1 MQEHTNVTEIQR
13 VSKMIDSLGRIQ
25 IPASMRV
32 ALNMG
37 AGKEAGEESEVM
49 MELHTDCIV
58 IRKIV
63 PGDAC
68 PMCGRTT

>member
-1 MQEHTNVTEIQR
+1 MQGTNVTEIQR
-13 VSKMIDSLGRIQ
+13 VSKIIDSLGRIQ
-25 IPASMRV
+25 IPSSMRA

-37 AGKEAGEESEVM
+37 AGKEAGQESEVM
-49 MELHTDCIV
+49 LELHTDCIV
-58 IRKIV
+58 VRKIV